1 MAAIRSS
8 PTLSNVHIRA
18 LCIQSNGAERYVRI
32 RARAQEKPSP
42 TAPGAPDSLHNGTDG
57 GVTDRGRSPAARNPW
72 ADPSSP
78 ARHCVGGFGCVLTVG
93 PHRVSSRVDAG
104 IVSAERVGMDSMM
117 ERGRRGQRLGSA
129 AIVVRLGRGVA
140 LAGVDRED
148 AGDVRDY
155 VIVTREDDGAVL
167 LVARA
172 GADTWDR
179 LWAVLESFRT
189 DDE

>member
-1 MAAIRSS
+1 
-8 PTLSNVHIRA
+8 
-18 LCIQSNGAERYVRI
+18 
-32 RARAQEKPSP
+32 
-42 TAPGAPDSLHNGTDG
+42 
-57 GVTDRGRSPAARNPW
+57 
-72 ADPSSP
+72 
-78 ARHCVGGFGCVLTVG
+78 
-93 PHRVSSRVDAG
+93 
-104 IVSAERVGMDSMM
+104 MM
-117 ERGRRGQRLGSA
+117 ERGRRSQRLGSA

-148 AGDVRDY
+148 AGDIRDY

-172 GADTWDR
+172 GADTWAR